1 MSPECNHNNKCSRTM
16 EAKAFK
22 VVVAEKVKQHLADGE
37 LTAVS
42 SNKALVPSTTL
53 DRHLTLTKLME
64 EVAVM
69 EVVVVAPKILVN
81 RAPPAFI

>member
-1 MSPECNHNNKCSRTM
+1 M

-22 VVVAEKVKQHLADGE
+22 VVVGKVKQHLADGE

-69 EVVVVAPKILVN
+69 EVVVAPKILVN
-81 RAPPAFI
+81 RAPLAFI